1 MDKALKPMWESLV
14 FRGVAGI
21 LFGIAAVFWPA
32 LTLVVLVYIFSI
44 YILVSGLIN
53 IVQSIMDLAKKR
65 SWFLT
70 MLLGIAELGVGVY
83 LVRHP
88 GVTFATFI
96 LLAGLILITR
106 GVFEVVVALTEE
118 PSATYKT
125 LMVIGGVLSVVV
137 GIIILLQPAA
147 GGVAFV
153 WILGL
158 YALIT
163 GPIWIAIAL
172 DVKRELEAGNGRK
185 R

>member
-14 FRGVAGI
+14 MRGVAGI

-32 LTLVVLVYIFSI
+32 LTLVVLVYLFSI
-44 YILVSGLIN
+44 YVLVSGLVN

-70 MLLGIAELGVGVY
+70 LLLGIAELGVGIY

-96 LLAGLILITR
+96 LLAGLILIVR
-106 GVFEVVVALTEE
+106 GVFEVVMAITEE

-125 LMVIGGVLSVVV
+125 LLTIGGVLSVLV
-137 GIIILLQPAA
+137 GIVILLQPEA

-163 GPIWIAIAL
+163 GPIWIAMAM
-172 DVKRELEAGNGRK
+172 DVKK
-185 R
+185 RS

>member
-1 MDKALKPMWESLV
+1 
-14 FRGVAGI
+14 
-21 LFGIAAVFWPA
+21 
-32 LTLVVLVYIFSI
+32 
-44 YILVSGLIN
+44 
-53 IVQSIMDLAKKR
+53 
-65 SWFLT
+65 FLT
-70 MLLGIAELGVGVY
+70 MLLGIAELGIGVY

-96 LLAGLILITR
+96 LLAGLILIAR

-137 GIIILLQPAA
+137 GIVILLQPAA

-172 DVKRELEAGNGRK
+172 DVKRELEAG
-185 R
+185 